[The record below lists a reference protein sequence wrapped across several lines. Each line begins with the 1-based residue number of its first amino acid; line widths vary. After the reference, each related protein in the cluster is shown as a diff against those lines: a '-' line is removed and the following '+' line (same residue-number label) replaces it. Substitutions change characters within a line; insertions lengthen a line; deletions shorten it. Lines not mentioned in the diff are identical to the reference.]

1 MTKYVEGCYWCA
13 NFKKCFHISEKIKE
27 SLRNDAE
34 GYREIYGIQ
43 CQRFCSKRVS
53 REEVEFT

>member
-13 NFKKCFHISEKIKE
+13 NFKKCSHISEKVKK
-27 SLRNDAE
+27 SLRDGEE

-43 CQRFCSKRVS
+43 CQSFSSKKIS
-53 REEVEFT
+53 KEEVEFT